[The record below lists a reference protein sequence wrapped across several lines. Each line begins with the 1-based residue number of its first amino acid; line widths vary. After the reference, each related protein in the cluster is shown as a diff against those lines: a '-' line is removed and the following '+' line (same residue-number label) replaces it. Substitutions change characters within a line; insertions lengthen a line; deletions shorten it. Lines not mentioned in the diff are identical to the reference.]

1 MLDGLFDQVLYY
13 YKLPLSTCL
22 LATNIY
28 LFDILFKK
36 GSFKDQE
43 LQRWIFV
50 AYSGY
55 EVLVFPGWKSQFS
68 QKSGQSWEPKE
79 SRPSFFIW
87 NSLL

>member
-1 MLDGLFDQVLYY
+1 MKSVIEMQRNLSNKFQNTQSCLSYHAHMLDSLFDQVLYY

-36 GSFKDQE
+36 GSFKSQE
-43 LQRWIFV
+43 LQHWIFM

-55 EVLVFPGWKSQFS
+55 EVLVFPGW
-68 QKSGQSWEPKE
+68 
-79 SRPSFFIW
+79 
-87 NSLL
+87 